1 MDFSKHSKLSQISR
15 LSRHAG
21 SSQQRFHRSGLA
33 VTAPAPV
40 EPHRVLGI
48 SRCETDPVQIIL
60 AAQIHL
66 RRWRRSEP
74 GKTRLKI
81 RQRIHAI
88 ISARDSLM
96 CSLIVSPAHD
106 RMTAGPQPVPLKP
119 VGRTV

>member
-74 GKTRLKI
+74 GKTR
-81 RQRIHAI
+81 
-88 ISARDSLM
+88 DSLM